1 MANSRE
7 EYCKK
12 VGGVRLEWNMGCGPD
27 GAKDVTWTRAS
38 SWLRLECDHWLIICL
53 SGRALSEQ
61 DSEEA
66 KIPLRDRII
75 GLQSASIFPKNG
87 SNAST
92 LVLIP
97 QDLTRRIA
105 TPRTIVRT
113 LNLTANGT
121 STILLS
127 FVEQHSFLL
136 QANSGAK
143 PIQS

>member
-1 MANSRE
+1 MASL
-7 EYCKK
+7 
-12 VGGVRLEWNMGCGPD
+12 GVRSLAD
-27 GAKDVTWTRAS
+27 Y
-38 SWLRLECDHWLIICL
+38 LL

-61 DSEEA
+61 DSSEA

-75 GLQSASIFPKNG
+75 GLQSALIFPKLG

-92 LVLIP
+92 LTLLPQVLT
-97 QDLTRRIA
+97 QKIA

-113 LNLTANGT
+113 LNLMANGT

-127 FVEQHSFLL
+127 FVKQPSLLL